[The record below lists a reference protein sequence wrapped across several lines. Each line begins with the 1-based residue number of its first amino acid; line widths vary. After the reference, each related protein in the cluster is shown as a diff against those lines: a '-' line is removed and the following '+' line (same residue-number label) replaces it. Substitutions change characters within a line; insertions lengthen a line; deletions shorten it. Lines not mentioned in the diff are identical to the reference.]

1 MDDEK
6 IAVLLVEDDPT
17 DARLIEDAFAGA
29 RGASFHIERVGRL
42 ADAIERVAR
51 ETFDVILLDLTLPD
65 GQGVGTIDRI
75 VLAAPKAMVLV
86 LGDAS
91 DGMELAEQ
99 SMAHGAHDY
108 VPKTRFDVYELSKIL
123 GYVLREKAARDAQRI
138 AETRFQ
144 AMSDA
149 SPMGICVT
157 DAQGICRYTNAAYYK
172 ISGLGSEQVLGKD
185 WASTVHPKDRQ
196 RALAEWE
203 AAVHSQAP
211 FQIEFRFQRKDRR
224 IVWVRANTAAML
236 NEKQV
241 CGYVQAIEDITEN
254 KVREFVLQATE
265 DALFDEMELV
275 ETTLNSIGDA
285 VLTADIYGKV
295 TYLNQAA
302 ERMTGWSRDKALGL
316 PVGDILQIV
325 DSSTRKMADD
335 PLARAMA
342 EDRTVKLAK
351 SSILLGRHG
360 AEFAI
365 IDSSSPIHDAQGR
378 LTGAVIVF
386 QDVTEAQALTQ
397 KMSHL
402 AQHDFLTGLPNRLL
416 LTDRLTQ
423 AIEMSRRQETQVAL
437 LYMDIDYFKHI
448 NDSLGHLIGDQLLQS
463 VASRLVGCV
472 RGMDTVCRQGGD
484 EFVVLL
490 AEIDSPEDAIHI
502 AEKLLTAIVV
512 PHIIDAHVLHVSLS
526 IGISVYPDDGGDAA
540 TLIQNADTAMYHA
553 KANGRNNFQFF
564 KAEMNAHAVE
574 RMSIERGLRRA
585 LKNGEFVLHYQ
596 PKINF
601 VTGAMTGA
609 EALIRWEDPENGL
622 IYPTQFIQIAEESGL
637 IVPIGQ
643 WVLREAC
650 RQVQN
655 WLDAGLIA
663 VPVAVNISAVEFRNS
678 RFLEALVMILQET
691 GMAPKYLQ
699 LELTESVLMHN
710 ADVSVVMLKRL
721 RSIGLSL
728 AIDDFGTGYSS
739 LSYLQRFPITT
750 LKIDQSFVN
759 DIATNQDDATI
770 VSAVIAMGRNLNQQV
785 IAEGVETG
793 EQFSLLQSQHCD
805 EGQGFHFSP
814 PLPAE
819 EFGLLLGTGVSTSP
833 A

>member
-1 MDDEK
+1 
-6 IAVLLVEDDPT
+6 
-17 DARLIEDAFAGA
+17 
-29 RGASFHIERVGRL
+29 
-42 ADAIERVAR
+42 
-51 ETFDVILLDLTLPD
+51 
-65 GQGVGTIDRI
+65 
-75 VLAAPKAMVLV
+75 
-86 LGDAS
+86 
-91 DGMELAEQ
+91 
-99 SMAHGAHDY
+99 
-108 VPKTRFDVYELSKIL
+108 
-123 GYVLREKAARDAQRI
+123 
-138 AETRFQ
+138 
-144 AMSDA
+144 
-149 SPMGICVT
+149 
-157 DAQGICRYTNAAYYK
+157 
-172 ISGLGSEQVLGKD
+172 
-185 WASTVHPKDRQ
+185 
-196 RALAEWE
+196 
-203 AAVHSQAP
+203 
-211 FQIEFRFQRKDRR
+211 
-224 IVWVRANTAAML
+224 
-236 NEKQV
+236 
-241 CGYVQAIEDITEN
+241 
-254 KVREFVLQATE
+254 
-265 DALFDEMELV
+265 
-275 ETTLNSIGDA
+275 
-285 VLTADIYGKV
+285 
-295 TYLNQAA
+295 
-302 ERMTGWSRDKALGL
+302 
-316 PVGDILQIV
+316 
-325 DSSTRKMADD
+325 
-335 PLARAMA
+335 
-342 EDRTVKLAK
+342 
-351 SSILLGRHG
+351 
-360 AEFAI
+360 
-365 IDSSSPIHDAQGR
+365 
-378 LTGAVIVF
+378 
-386 QDVTEAQALTQ
+386 
-397 KMSHL
+397 
-402 AQHDFLTGLPNRLL
+402 
-416 LTDRLTQ
+416 
-423 AIEMSRRQETQVAL
+423 
-437 LYMDIDYFKHI
+437 
-448 NDSLGHLIGDQLLQS
+448 
-463 VASRLVGCV
+463 
-472 RGMDTVCRQGGD
+472 MDTVCRQGGD

-502 AEKLLTAIVV
+502 AEKLLTAIAV